1 MTGIT
6 EVLVGPMVR
15 STGRPHVVTE
25 QRKHLVN
32 VDVMKS
38 EFGWRYYVSGAAYA
52 EGWRP
57 TRRWA
62 LRAGQRVRRRALAR
76 LEVDRA

>member
-6 EVLVGPMVR
+6 AVLVRPTAT
-15 STGRPHVVTE
+15 STGRSHPVTE
-25 QRKHLVN
+25 QRRHVVN
-32 VDVMKS
+32 VDVLNS

-62 LRAGQRVRRRALAR
+62 LRAGQRVRRRSLAR
-76 LEVDRA
+76 LEAGRV